1 MCVCFMKMF
10 PVISN
15 ERGEPESPYWHFSS
29 IFLRLGFSKKR
40 QVKSEKKTPPNPNP
54 HSEESQKSSVPY
66 AAPGVHWW
74 SDSWLDQQPIGVF

>member
-1 MCVCFMKMF
+1 MKEGSLKAHIGIF
-10 PVISN
+10 PLFFYVLVSV
-15 ERGEPESPYWHFSS
+15 
-29 IFLRLGFSKKR
+29 KKDKLK
-40 QVKSEKKTPPNPNP
+40 VKKKPSPNPNP